1 MSKSSD
7 KSDKLSIK
15 LTKTQHEEWIE
26 LRKVLAKK
34 TDKDLYLYL
43 VDFYVTFKDKV
54 VADAMRPVTKPP
66 PPLRPPLRDDFIDEF
81 SSSDDDGGD
90 SAMYLL
96 SAVAYK
102 KTLIRNEDTA
112 QSAETFR
119 DDDVVKPREAMTLI
133 QLPSAMMD
141 EPDSMSALNTTS
153 LNNDDVK
160 TKSSEP
166 SLLNSIKREE
176 ATYEAREST
185 NFEDNL
191 SKCGMNSLNELFVT
205 KKDVIK
211 IEEDEDSGGGG
222 GEFDDEEDL
231 MEELF
236 GEEEESMEEDDDD
249 DDEYVPPSPALNGL
263 LCLCSVVI
271 AVFRRKKTAI
281 TILTLPS
288 FVSIMSPSCCRTF
301 VRVTRAQIFII
312 TR

>member
-66 PPLRPPLRDDFIDEF
+66 RPLRPPPPLRDDFIDEC
-81 SSSDDDGGD
+81 SSSDDDDGGD

-96 SAVAYK
+96 SADAYK

-112 QSAETFR
+112 NSAETFH
-119 DDDVVKPREAMTLI
+119 DDDVVKPRETMTLI

-185 NFEDNL
+185 TFEDNL
-191 SKCGMNSLNELFVT
+191 SKCGMNSLNELCVT
-205 KKDVIK
+205 KQDVIK
-211 IEEDEDSGGGG
+211 IEEDEDSGGGGGG

-249 DDEYVPPSPALNGL
+249 DDEYIPPSPALNGL

-271 AVFRRKKTAI
+271 YHFN
-281 TILTLPS
+281 LTFFCLNY
-288 FVSIMSPSCCRTF
+288 VS
-301 VRVTRAQIFII
+301 
-312 TR
+312 